1 MGWWWWWYGGVGSH
15 QGELVDL
22 HVERLQLAL
31 ADHLL
36 RVLGEELER
45 LQVNAQPVHL
55 HVPAG
60 VQPEV
65 RLGHPWV
72 AAAQRCAGSEPFW
85 LFFFFCSHDTKTTS
99 EIRQTCKFIEV
110 VADVEGLVVVAGVL
124 VVDEADV
131 T

>member
-1 MGWWWWWYGGVGSH
+1 MVGGGVGSH
-15 QGELVDL
+15 QGEFVDL
-22 HVERLQLAL
+22 HVERLQLPL
-31 ADHLL
+31 ADLLL

-45 LQVNAQPVHL
+45 LQVNSQPVHL

-65 RLGHPWV
+65 RLCHPCMP
-72 AAAQRCAGSEPFW
+72 AAQTHTGGETAAT
-85 LFFFFCSHDTKTTS
+85 LAFFFLNYKKMSS
-99 EIRQTCKFIEV
+99 EIRQTCKFVEV